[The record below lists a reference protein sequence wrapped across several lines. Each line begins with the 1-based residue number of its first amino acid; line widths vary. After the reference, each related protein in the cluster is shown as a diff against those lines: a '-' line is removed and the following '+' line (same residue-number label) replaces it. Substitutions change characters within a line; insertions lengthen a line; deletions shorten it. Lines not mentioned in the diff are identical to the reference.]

1 MAQEV
6 LSSAILIIAAII
18 ATTAIVSAV
27 YPSLFAA
34 AGSVTTVSDSA
45 NNRIL
50 TDVKIVMASTEGPG
64 TLYVWVKNDG
74 STKVPESR
82 IAYTDVYFGDRGHMM
97 KASGNSTGVLR
108 WTYALDDLNG
118 DEDWGPGETLQ
129 ITVTDGSGSS
139 FTAGDHEIKLVLYNS
154 ASIEGTISL

>member
-18 ATTAIVSAV
+18 ATAAIVNAI

-34 AGSVTTVSDSA
+34 AGSVATASDTAS
-45 NNRIL
+45 NRVL
-50 TDVKIVMASTEGPG
+50 TDIKIAMASADGPG

-74 STKVPESR
+74 STRIPESR
-82 IAYTDVYFGDRGHMM
+82 IAYTDVYFGDRGHMI
-97 KASGNSTGVLR
+97 KASANSSEAFR
-108 WTYALDDLNG
+108 WTYALDDING
-118 DEDWGPGETLQ
+118 DDDWGPGETLQ
-129 ITVTDGSGSS
+129 ITVTDGAGTS
-139 FTAGDHEIKLVLYNS
+139 FTAGDHEVKLVLYNA

>member
-6 LSSAILIIAAII
+6 ISSAILIIAAII
-18 ATTAIVSAV
+18 ATVAIVNAV
-27 YPSLFAA
+27 YPSLFAT
-34 AGSVTTVSDSA
+34 AGSVTTVSDTAS
-45 NNRIL
+45 NRVL
-50 TDVKIVMASTEGPG
+50 TDVKIAMASADGPG

-82 IAYTDVYFGDRGHMM
+82 IAYTDVYFGDRGHMA
-97 KASGNSTGVLR
+97 KASVNSSEVLR

-118 DEDWGPGETLQ
+118 DGDWGPGETLR
-129 ITVTDGSGSS
+129 ITVTDEANTS
-139 FTAGDHEIKLVLYNS
+139 FTAGDHEVKLVLYNA